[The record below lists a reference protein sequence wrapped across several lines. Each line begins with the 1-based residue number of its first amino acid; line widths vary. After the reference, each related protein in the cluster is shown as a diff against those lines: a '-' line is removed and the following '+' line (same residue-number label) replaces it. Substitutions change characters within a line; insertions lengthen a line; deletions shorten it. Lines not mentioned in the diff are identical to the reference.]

1 MQGTLGGGGGV
12 QKPGTQVWDWGW
24 EQQALWSLNLQGGDR
39 ADWGVGRQR
48 TSHSGLTSQQPQKA
62 GRTAELHLTRR
73 QLEQQCPLTVISVP
87 QPCPCA
93 SPLPSPHFTAEKA
106 RAQQR

>member
-48 TSHSGLTSQQPQKA
+48 TSHSGLTSQQPQTA
-62 GRTAELHLTRR
+62 GRTAELHLTSR

-93 SPLPSPHFTAEKA
+93 SPPPISPFYS
-106 RAQQR
+106 